1 MPGSYGASLG
11 AGHMAAVAG
20 GAYTQTGQY
29 MSNTPMYITGPGT
42 HTQYGAQAQHPN
54 YAQAYGTAQ
63 YAAGAAPVPSGFAS
77 QQQAFAHA
85 ANTANAAAAGNFAQ
99 QQQQQ
104 QQRYAGATQIGFAPG
119 SKPPAAYA
127 QRTPSGNVPM
137 QAGGLLA
144 SSTGQQPGT
153 RVYYSQ

>member
-1 MPGSYGASLG
+1 
-11 AGHMAAVAG
+11 MAAVAAG
-20 GAYTQTGQY
+20 TYPQTGQY
-29 MSNTPMYITGPGT
+29 MSNTPMYITGPGGT

-63 YAAGAAPVPSGFAS
+63 YAAGAAPVASGFAS

-104 QQRYAGATQIGFAPG
+104 RYAGATQIGFAPG
-119 SKPPAAYA
+119 SKPPAGYA

-137 QAGGLLA
+137 QASGLLA
-144 SSTGQQPGT
+144 SNTGQQPGT